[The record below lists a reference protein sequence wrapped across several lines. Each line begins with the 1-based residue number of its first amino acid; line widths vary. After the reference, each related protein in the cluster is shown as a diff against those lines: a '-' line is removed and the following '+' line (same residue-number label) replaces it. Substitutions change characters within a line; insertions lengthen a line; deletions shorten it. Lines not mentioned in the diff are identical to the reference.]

1 MDRRRFLGAV
11 GAAAGLTGCMGG
23 SSDGTPSD
31 SATGS
36 AGTDSGTPESISAA
50 ADGYP
55 DPSVID
61 ETPPPPN
68 ADTSSFE
75 TIAYEQGIEVPLVP
89 IDVAYDWYRR
99 REARFAD
106 ARGERQ
112 YATSH
117 VTGAVLSPA
126 SGRQDDPATAWPEG
140 DRIVTYCG
148 CPHHLSSMRAAQ
160 LYQNGYEEVYAI
172 DEGFWEWHQLDYPMA
187 GENVEYQPYG
197 HVIEGTA
204 DPAHAG
210 EYAWARTVD
219 GSQEEANP
227 IGSDGDYELVLH
239 FSGVTDSTEIT
250 VETPAYSLTEPL
262 GELTSGGVTAAGRVT
277 GGTQA

>member
-1 MDRRRFLGAV
+1 MDRRRFLVAV

-31 SATGS
+31 AGPGS
-36 AGTDSGTPESISAA
+36 GGTDSGTPEPVSAEN
-50 ADGYP
+50 DGYP
-55 DPSVID
+55 DPSGID
-61 ETPPPPN
+61 ETPPAPD
-68 ADTSSFE
+68 ADTSSFR
-75 TIAYEQGIEVPLVP
+75 TITYEQGIEVPLVP

-99 REARFAD
+99 RDARFAD

-117 VTGAVLSPA
+117 ITGAVLSPA
-126 SGRQDDPATAWPEG
+126 SGRRDDPAAAWPQS

-172 DEGFWEWHQLDYPMA
+172 DEGFWEWHRLDYPMT

-197 HVIEGTA
+197 FLIEGAA
-204 DPAHAG
+204 DPATAG
-210 EYAWARTVD
+210 EYAWARTAD
-219 GSQEEANP
+219 GSQEEAHP
-227 IGSDGDYELVLH
+227 IGSDGSYELVLH
-239 FSGVTDSTEIT
+239 FSDVTDGTQIT
-250 VETPAYSLTEPL
+250 VETPSYSLTEPL
-262 GELTSGGVTAAGRVT
+262 GELTSGVVTREGTVA
-277 GGTQA
+277 GGTRA